1 MNKESTPIQDSL
13 YVNWHLLDGLNH
25 DTPYS
30 HEPDSVINERFYR
43 EPLLETAYHLLSLN
57 RPEYVFHLYGG
68 EPTIHPYFKD
78 LVHYLATS
86 GRNVHMILETNGIR
100 QLKYYGELLHPIAP
114 KRMCV
119 RFAVHLK
126 YMDLEKLLTFVGFV
140 VDKKQLCQVIINWVP
155 EYDDKARLFYDKLLQ
170 LQS

>member
-1 MNKESTPIQDSL
+1 MNTGDMYQSKEDSL

-114 KRMCV
+114 RRMCV

-140 VDKKQLCQVIINWVP
+140 VDKKQLCQVIINW
-155 EYDDKARLFYDKLLQ
+155 
-170 LQS
+170 